1 MCHDFLKDISWTN
14 TTSREK
20 GQANEEVCIVLFVQ
34 LQQNAVTVD
43 RYLKCINLKYILSD
57 MFQLEWAIF
66 RKIYVQMN
74 SGCWYEKHTSLK
86 HYAM

>member
-1 MCHDFLKDISWTN
+1 MCHNFLKDIYRTN

-34 LQQNAVTVD
+34 LQQNAVTVG

-57 MFQLEWAIF
+57 IFRLEWAIF
-66 RKIYVQMN
+66 RKICLQMN
-74 SGCWYEKHTSLK
+74 SGC
-86 HYAM
+86 